1 MIDFSISSVNMAILV
16 SNLFIIF
23 LVLIFRN
30 RKIMFRLG
38 LPLLVGFVILICVRM
53 IFPVELLSIS
63 HNVYLPDLL
72 ATIVGETRRVRFFH
86 DTVSW
91 WNIFEIVWGCGI
103 LYSLLQYI
111 KRNYDCQKYI
121 RKHAVILSDTSIPM
135 QAFTQITSETT
146 KKGVQKISLLAL
158 PPLKS
163 PVIYGLRRPCI
174 LIPDALKL
182 SETEWRYVLLHE
194 VNHYLHKD
202 LYIKF
207 LLQIICMIYWWN
219 PFCRF
224 LKNDTDTILE
234 MRIDQTLADT
244 PAHKVEYLSC
254 LLKTASYQGATPKEA
269 EEAFN
274 RNQKN
279 YLDMG
284 HMKIILLGKD
294 LLENEDALFEFL
306 NYLEEKPSVAGNI
319 YVFSCEDVKA
329 LMSFDTQGGES
340 VGDYLTGILENN
352 LEGKPKNAV
361 TLQDLYNRWH
371 RKEQLPQL
379 LEAELVNKRP
389 QIRQYS

>member
-1 MIDFSISSVNMAILV
+1 MLDFSISSVNMAILV

-38 LPLLVGFVILICVRM
+38 LPLLVGFVILTCVRM

-72 ATIVGETRRVRFFH
+72 STIVGETRRVRFFH

-91 WNIFEIVWGCGI
+91 WNIFVIVWGCGI

-121 RKHAVILSDTSIPM
+121 REHAVILSESSIPM
-135 QAFTQITSETT
+135 QVFTQIKSETT

-182 SETEWRYVLLHE
+182 SENEWRYVLLHE

-207 LLQIICMIYWWN
+207 LLHIICMIYWWN

-234 MRIDQTLADT
+234 MRIDQTLANNST
-244 PAHKVEYLSC
+244 HTAEYLSC
-254 LLKTASYQGATPKEA
+254 LLKTASYQIENPISIPDFSINFCDSVLTRRFETLT
-269 EEAFN
+269 
-274 RNQKN
+274 QKQNKTISSLAVIVFLAISLFIYISSYFIIFEDN
-279 YLDMG
+279 YYPSDQFTDE
-284 HMKIILLGKD
+284 IIIPTKD
-294 LLENEDALFEFL
+294 NCFL
-306 NYLEEKPSVAGNI
+306 IERSDGSY
-319 YVFSCEDVKA
+319 
-329 LMSFDTQGGES
+329 
-340 VGDYLTGILENN
+340 
-352 LEGKPKNAV
+352 
-361 TLQDLYNRWH
+361 DLYLNGKYMTTLPDKQYCIPNINTYKNINEASKH
-371 RKEQLPQL
+371 EQIIS
-379 LEAELVNKRP
+379 EK
-389 QIRQYS
+389 

>member
-1 MIDFSISSVNMAILV
+1 
-16 SNLFIIF
+16 
-23 LVLIFRN
+23 
-30 RKIMFRLG
+30 MFQLG

-72 ATIVGETRRVRFFH
+72 ATIVGETRRVRFLH

-135 QAFTQITSETT
+135 QAFTQIKSEAT
-146 KKGVQKISLLAL
+146 KKRVQKISLLAL

-207 LLQIICMIYWWN
+207 LLHIICMIYWWN
-219 PFCRF
+219 LFCRF

-234 MRIDQTLADT
+234 MRIDQTLTDT

-254 LLKTASYQGATPKEA
+254 LLKTASYQIENPLPVPDFSINFCDSVIVQRFDSITKNNKRQDSYTFKITFLFFALFLYLGSYFITFESNYFPADLFTDDIIIPTEDNCFVIECPDGQYDFYLYGEYIETLPDKEHCIIGITTYKNIQ
-269 EEAFN
+269 EA
-274 RNQKN
+274 RK
-279 YLDMG
+279 
-284 HMKIILLGKD
+284 HEKIIS
-294 LLENEDALFEFL
+294 
-306 NYLEEKPSVAGNI
+306 EK
-319 YVFSCEDVKA
+319 
-329 LMSFDTQGGES
+329 
-340 VGDYLTGILENN
+340 
-352 LEGKPKNAV
+352 
-361 TLQDLYNRWH
+361 
-371 RKEQLPQL
+371 
-379 LEAELVNKRP
+379 
-389 QIRQYS
+389 

>member
-1 MIDFSISSVNMAILV
+1 MAILT

-30 RKIMFRLG
+30 RKVMFRLG

-72 ATIVGETRRVRFFH
+72 ATIVGETRRVRFLH

-135 QAFTQITSETT
+135 QAFTQIKSEAT

-207 LLQIICMIYWWN
+207 LLHIICMIYWWN

-234 MRIDQTLADT
+234 MRIDQTLTDT

-254 LLKTASYQGATPKEA
+254 LLKTASYQIENPLPVPDFSINFCDSVIVQRFDSITKNNKRQDSYTFKITFLFFALFLYLGSYFITFESNYFPADLFTDDIIIPTEDNCFVIECPDGQYDFYLYGEYIETLPDKEHCIIGITTYKNIQ
-269 EEAFN
+269 EA
-274 RNQKN
+274 RK
-279 YLDMG
+279 
-284 HMKIILLGKD
+284 HEKIIS
-294 LLENEDALFEFL
+294 
-306 NYLEEKPSVAGNI
+306 EK
-319 YVFSCEDVKA
+319 
-329 LMSFDTQGGES
+329 
-340 VGDYLTGILENN
+340 
-352 LEGKPKNAV
+352 
-361 TLQDLYNRWH
+361 
-371 RKEQLPQL
+371 
-379 LEAELVNKRP
+379 
-389 QIRQYS
+389 

>member
-1 MIDFSISSVNMAILV
+1 MLDFSISSVNMAILV

-91 WNIFEIVWGCGI
+91 WNILEIIWGCGI

-121 RKHAVILSDTSIPM
+121 KKHAVILSESSIPM
-135 QAFTQITSETT
+135 QAFTQIKSETT
-146 KKGVQKISLLAL
+146 KKGIQKISLLAL

-182 SETEWRYVLLHE
+182 SESEWRYVLLHE

-207 LLQIICMIYWWN
+207 LLHIICMIYWWN

-254 LLKTASYQGATPKEA
+254 LLKTASYQIEKPLPVPDFSINFCDSVIVQRFDSITKNNLRQGSYTFKITFLFFAIFLYLGSYFITFESNYFPADLFTDDIIIPTEDNCFVIECPDGQYDFYLYGKYIETLPDKEHCIIGITTYKNIQ
-269 EEAFN
+269 EA
-274 RNQKN
+274 RK
-279 YLDMG
+279 
-284 HMKIILLGKD
+284 HEKIIS
-294 LLENEDALFEFL
+294 
-306 NYLEEKPSVAGNI
+306 EK
-319 YVFSCEDVKA
+319 
-329 LMSFDTQGGES
+329 
-340 VGDYLTGILENN
+340 
-352 LEGKPKNAV
+352 
-361 TLQDLYNRWH
+361 
-371 RKEQLPQL
+371 
-379 LEAELVNKRP
+379 
-389 QIRQYS
+389 

>member
-1 MIDFSISSVNMAILV
+1 MLDFSISSVNMAILV

-30 RKIMFRLG
+30 RKIMF
-38 LPLLVGFVILICVRM
+38 
-53 IFPVELLSIS
+53 PVELLSIS

-72 ATIVGETRRVRFFH
+72 STIVGETRRVRFFH

-91 WNIFEIVWGCGI
+91 WNIFVIVWGCGI

-121 RKHAVILSDTSIPM
+121 REHAVILSESSIPM
-135 QAFTQITSETT
+135 QVFTQIKSETT

-182 SETEWRYVLLHE
+182 SENEWRYVLLHE

-207 LLQIICMIYWWN
+207 LLHIICMIYWWN

-234 MRIDQTLADT
+234 MRIDQTLANNST
-244 PAHKVEYLSC
+244 HTAEYLSC
-254 LLKTASYQGATPKEA
+254 LLKTASYQIENPISIPDFSINFCDSVLTRRFETLT
-269 EEAFN
+269 
-274 RNQKN
+274 QKQNKTISSLAVIVFLAISLFIYISSYFIIFEDN
-279 YLDMG
+279 YYPSDQFTDE
-284 HMKIILLGKD
+284 IIIPTKDNCLLIERSDGS
-294 LLENEDALFEFL
+294 
-306 NYLEEKPSVAGNI
+306 Y
-319 YVFSCEDVKA
+319 
-329 LMSFDTQGGES
+329 
-340 VGDYLTGILENN
+340 
-352 LEGKPKNAV
+352 
-361 TLQDLYNRWH
+361 DLYLNGKYMTTLPDKQYCIPNINTYKNINEASKH
-371 RKEQLPQL
+371 EQIIS
-379 LEAELVNKRP
+379 EK
-389 QIRQYS
+389 

>member
-30 RKIMFRLG
+30 RKVMFRLG

-53 IFPVELLSIS
+53 IFPVELLPIS

-72 ATIVGETRRVRFFH
+72 TTIVGETRRVRFFH
-86 DTVSW
+86 DTASW
-91 WNIFEIVWGCGI
+91 WNILEIIWGCGI
-103 LYSLLQYI
+103 LYSLFKYI

-121 RKHAVILSDTSIPM
+121 RKHAVILSDSSIPM
-135 QAFTQITSETT
+135 QAFTQIKSETT

-207 LLQIICMIYWWN
+207 LLHIICMIYWWN
-219 PFCRF
+219 PFCR
-224 LKNDTDTILE
+224 K
-234 MRIDQTLADT
+234 
-244 PAHKVEYLSC
+244 
-254 LLKTASYQGATPKEA
+254 
-269 EEAFN
+269 
-274 RNQKN
+274 
-279 YLDMG
+279 
-284 HMKIILLGKD
+284 
-294 LLENEDALFEFL
+294 
-306 NYLEEKPSVAGNI
+306 
-319 YVFSCEDVKA
+319 
-329 LMSFDTQGGES
+329 
-340 VGDYLTGILENN
+340 
-352 LEGKPKNAV
+352 
-361 TLQDLYNRWH
+361 
-371 RKEQLPQL
+371 
-379 LEAELVNKRP
+379 
-389 QIRQYS
+389 

>member
-1 MIDFSISSVNMAILV
+1 MLDFSISSVNMAILV

-72 ATIVGETRRVRFFH
+72 ATIVGETRRTRFFH
-86 DTVSW
+86 DMVSW

-121 RKHAVILSDTSIPM
+121 REYAVILSESSIPM
-135 QAFTQITSETT
+135 QVFTRIKSETT

-207 LLQIICMIYWWN
+207 LLHIICMIYWWN

-254 LLKTASYQGATPKEA
+254 LLKTASYQIEKPLPVPDFSINFCDSVIVQRFDSITKNNLRQGSYTFKITFLFFAIFLYLGSYFITFESNYFPADLFTDDIIIPTEDNCFVIECPDGQYDFYLYGKYIETLPDKEHCIIGITTYKNIQ
-269 EEAFN
+269 EA
-274 RNQKN
+274 RK
-279 YLDMG
+279 
-284 HMKIILLGKD
+284 HEKIIS
-294 LLENEDALFEFL
+294 
-306 NYLEEKPSVAGNI
+306 EK
-319 YVFSCEDVKA
+319 
-329 LMSFDTQGGES
+329 
-340 VGDYLTGILENN
+340 
-352 LEGKPKNAV
+352 
-361 TLQDLYNRWH
+361 
-371 RKEQLPQL
+371 
-379 LEAELVNKRP
+379 
-389 QIRQYS
+389 

>member
-1 MIDFSISSVNMAILV
+1 MLDFSISSVNMAILV

-38 LPLLVGFVILICVRM
+38 LPLLVGFVILTCVRM

-72 ATIVGETRRVRFFH
+72 STIVGETRRVRFFH

-91 WNIFEIVWGCGI
+91 WNIFVIVWGCGI

-121 RKHAVILSDTSIPM
+121 REHAVILSESSIPM
-135 QAFTQITSETT
+135 QVLTQIKSETT

-182 SETEWRYVLLHE
+182 SENEWRYVLLHE

-207 LLQIICMIYWWN
+207 LLHIICMIYWWN

-234 MRIDQTLADT
+234 MRIDQTLANNST
-244 PAHKVEYLSC
+244 HTAEYLSC
-254 LLKTASYQGATPKEA
+254 LLKTASYQIENPISIPDFSINFCDSVLTRRFETLT
-269 EEAFN
+269 
-274 RNQKN
+274 QKQN
-279 YLDMG
+279 KTISSLAVIVFLAISLFIYIYHHTLLFL
-284 HMKIILLGKD
+284 KTII
-294 LLENEDALFEFL
+294 
-306 NYLEEKPSVAGNI
+306 
-319 YVFSCEDVKA
+319 
-329 LMSFDTQGGES
+329 
-340 VGDYLTGILENN
+340 
-352 LEGKPKNAV
+352 
-361 TLQDLYNRWH
+361 
-371 RKEQLPQL
+371 
-379 LEAELVNKRP
+379 
-389 QIRQYS
+389 IRQINLLMK

>member
-30 RKIMFRLG
+30 RKVMFRLG

-53 IFPVELLSIS
+53 IFPVELLPIS

-72 ATIVGETRRVRFFH
+72 ATIVGETRRVRFLH

-91 WNIFEIVWGCGI
+91 WNIFEIVWGCGF
-103 LYSLLQYI
+103 LYSLFKYI

-121 RKHAVILSDTSIPM
+121 RKHAVILSDSSIPM
-135 QAFTQITSETT
+135 QAFTQIKSETT

-163 PVIYGLRRPCI
+163 PIIYGLRRPCI

-194 VNHYLHKD
+194 VNHYFHKD
-202 LYIKF
+202 LCIKF
-207 LLQIICMIYWWN
+207 LLHIICMIYWWN

-234 MRIDQTLADT
+234 MRIDQTLANNST
-244 PAHKVEYLSC
+244 HTAEYLSC
-254 LLKTASYQGATPKEA
+254 LLKTVSYQIENPISIPDFSINFCDSVLTRRFETLT
-269 EEAFN
+269 
-274 RNQKN
+274 QKQN
-279 YLDMG
+279 KTISSLAVIVFLAISLFIYIYHHTLLFL
-284 HMKIILLGKD
+284 KTII
-294 LLENEDALFEFL
+294 
-306 NYLEEKPSVAGNI
+306 
-319 YVFSCEDVKA
+319 
-329 LMSFDTQGGES
+329 
-340 VGDYLTGILENN
+340 
-352 LEGKPKNAV
+352 
-361 TLQDLYNRWH
+361 
-371 RKEQLPQL
+371 
-379 LEAELVNKRP
+379 
-389 QIRQYS
+389 IRQINLLMK

>member
-1 MIDFSISSVNMAILV
+1 MAILV

-30 RKIMFRLG
+30 RKVMFGLG

-53 IFPVELLSIS
+53 IFPVELLPIS

-91 WNIFEIVWGCGI
+91 WNIFEIVWGCGF
-103 LYSLLQYI
+103 LYSLFKYI

-121 RKHAVILSDTSIPM
+121 RKHAVILSDSSIPM
-135 QAFTQITSETT
+135 QAFTQIKSETT

-182 SETEWRYVLLHE
+182 SESEWRYVFLHE

-207 LLQIICMIYWWN
+207 LLHIICMIYWWN

-254 LLKTASYQGATPKEA
+254 LLKTASYQIENPLPVPDFSINFCDSVIVQRFDSITKNNKRQDSYTFKITFLFFAIFLYLGSYFITFESNYFPADLLTDDIIIPTEDNCFVIKCPDGQYDFYLYGKYIETLPNKEHCIIGITTYKNIQ
-269 EEAFN
+269 EA
-274 RNQKN
+274 RK
-279 YLDMG
+279 
-284 HMKIILLGKD
+284 HEKIIS
-294 LLENEDALFEFL
+294 
-306 NYLEEKPSVAGNI
+306 EK
-319 YVFSCEDVKA
+319 
-329 LMSFDTQGGES
+329 
-340 VGDYLTGILENN
+340 
-352 LEGKPKNAV
+352 
-361 TLQDLYNRWH
+361 
-371 RKEQLPQL
+371 
-379 LEAELVNKRP
+379 
-389 QIRQYS
+389 